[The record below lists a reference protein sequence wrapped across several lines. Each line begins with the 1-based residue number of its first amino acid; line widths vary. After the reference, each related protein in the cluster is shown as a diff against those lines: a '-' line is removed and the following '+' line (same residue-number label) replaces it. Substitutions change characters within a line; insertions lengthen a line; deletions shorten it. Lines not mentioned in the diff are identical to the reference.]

1 MAMEKPMALI
11 DFVKN
16 RQASQS
22 QPVTEKPQELKPET
36 PKVEN
41 LSAHVKAQAVEAA
54 HPAAKLMDRAAQAPQ
69 IRDASSGRSDGREA
83 LIRNQGEQ
91 GKEQSAMSPTDHGKS
106 QTATQTRTQSRSR
119 GMER

>member
-1 MAMEKPMALI
+1 MGVREWFRTTDATA
-11 DFVKN
+11 
-16 RQASQS
+16 QQS
-22 QPVTEKPQELKPET
+22 APRNTPQQKPET

-41 LSAHVKAQAVEAA
+41 LSAEVKAQAVEAA
-54 HPAAKLMDRAAQAPQ
+54 HPAAKLMDRAAQAPE

-106 QTATQTRTQSRSR
+106 QTATQERTQNRGR